1 MAFKRVARYGQGF
14 QAAFQPFGRISEEI
28 AEINQ
33 CCENIGRDPNEL
45 TFSVRMYLDPMGIME
60 KEKSLT
66 GSPAQMQATI
76 AQMESIGVSHILLD
90 PVAPGGIQGR
100 LEAVERLMKSIAD

>member
-1 MAFKRVARYGQGF
+1 MAFKRVAKYGQGF
-14 QAAFQPFGRISEEI
+14 QAAFQSISRISEEI
-28 AEINQ
+28 AEIKQ
-33 CCENIGRDPNEL
+33 CCENIGRDPTEL

-66 GSPAQMQATI
+66 GSTEQIQATV
-76 AQMESIGVSHILLD
+76 AQFESIGVSHILID

-100 LEAVERLMKSIAD
+100 LTAVESFMESIAD